1 MVPPDVIV
9 LWENYRNGELYVSRS
24 IWNGRIS
31 DPKTRK
37 SRAPVPV
44 IRQLAER
51 LEMHRLRSGNPLTGP
66 ISANDAPWR
75 SISVARVC
83 RNWCAPF
90 LRELIAIP
98 KADGRR
104 LCPQEHTAVGR
115 ARASVLQVSRDR
127 LSDIGG
133 YGKLSVAV
141 TFASQGEPPAFPIE
155 VLQREGRTPQSP

>member
-1 MVPPDVIV
+1 VVPPDVIV

-90 LRELIAIP
+90 LRELIP
-98 KADGRR
+98 
-104 LCPQEHTAVGR
+104 
-115 ARASVLQVSRDR
+115 ARASAFATIKSTDLLFLRPTAGACARKNTQR
-127 LSDIGG
+127 LLERVRPS
-133 YGKLSVAV
+133 
-141 TFASQGEPPAFPIE
+141 F
-155 VLQREGRTPQSP
+155 R